1 MLFSKPRRRSSV
13 MPKNAAKPATMPN
26 AMPPKKSTRNV
37 TPASAAENAPVTAAA
52 MANWKHTTPDAS
64 LMSDSPES
72 RIFWRLVSETVEPSA
87 PTAAAS
93 VGPSAAAQANAAA
106 SGIEG
111 TIQCRANPT
120 TSTVMITSPMASERI
135 EGRLFHSSRLL
146 DSRASLKS
154 SGAMNRTKK
163 SSESM
168 WTSAT
173 CGTTSAAARPTTI
186 WTSGSDTRRTTRSAT
201 AAMMTQASSTKTSS
215 NDSMDGLSGG
225 GLSTK
230 S

>member
-13 MPKNAAKPATMPN
+13 MPKNAAEPATMPN

-52 MANWKHTTPDAS
+52 S
-64 LMSDSPES
+64 
-72 RIFWRLVSETVEPSA
+72 VE
-87 PTAAAS
+87 
-93 VGPSAAAQANAAA
+93 PSAAAQANAAV

-120 TSTVMITSPMASERI
+120 TSTVMGTSPMASERI

-146 DSRASLKS
+146 DSHASLKS

-168 WTSAT
+168 RTSAT
-173 CGTTSAAARPTTI
+173 CGTTSAAARPTAI
-186 WTSGSDTRRTTRSAT
+186 WTSGS
-201 AAMMTQASSTKTSS
+201 
-215 NDSMDGLSGG
+215 
-225 GLSTK
+225 
-230 S
+230 